1 MQKPFDLTKF
11 RTGLTKSI
19 TGISAGFHDPRDW
32 ISTGNYTLNYLI
44 SGDFNKGIPL
54 GKVSVFA
61 GESGSGKSFI
71 CSGNIVRH
79 AQQSGCQVVL
89 FDSENALDE
98 EWLKALDVDTS
109 PEKLLRISV
118 SMIDDVAKAISD
130 FMKDYKSNYGDLPY
144 EDQPKLI
151 FVIDSLGMLL
161 TPTDVDQFQKG
172 DMKGDMGR
180 KPKALTALVR
190 NTVNQIAPYPIA
202 LIATNHTYASQD
214 MFDPDDKISGG
225 QGFIY
230 ASSIVVAM
238 RKLKLKEDED
248 GNKIS
253 EVRGIRSACKVMKT
267 RYSKPFE
274 SVQIKIP
281 YESGMDPY
289 SGLLDMFE
297 AKGIL
302 AKEGNKLSYTSPV
315 TGEVIKEF
323 RKGWTGAKLQIIID
337 EWNSNPLASKDTVE
351 DASADDFEPA
361 PEEYADES

>member
-98 EWLKALDVDTS
+98 EWLKALEVDTS

-302 AKEGNKLSYTSPV
+302 AKEGNKLAYTSPV

-337 EWNSNPLASKDTVE
+337 EWKQNPLASKDTVE
-351 DASADDFEPA
+351 DASADDFEPT